1 MRIPLLGLKYPRAP
15 VVRAPLCV
23 IPIVDQNVSPVNI
36 YEGNFKG
43 LIAYNHFK
51 W

>member
-1 MRIPLLGLKYPRAP
+1 MRIPLLGLKHPRAP

-23 IPIVDQNVSPVNI
+23 IPIVDQNISPVNI

-43 LIAYNHFK
+43 LIA
-51 W
+51 